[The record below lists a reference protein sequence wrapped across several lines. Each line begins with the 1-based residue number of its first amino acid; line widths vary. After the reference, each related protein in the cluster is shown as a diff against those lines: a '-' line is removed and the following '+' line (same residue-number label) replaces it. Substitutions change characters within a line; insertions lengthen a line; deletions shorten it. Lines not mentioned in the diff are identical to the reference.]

1 MKVMERDL
9 VVVGGGPAGLAAA
22 IEASKQ
28 GIKDILILERD
39 IELGGILQQC
49 IHDGFGLM
57 KFGDRLTG
65 GQYAQRYING
75 LEGTNIEVMLN
86 TMVLEV
92 NEDKTIVASSEDNGL
107 MVLKCKAIILTMGCR
122 ERTRSQVFI
131 TGTRPSGVYTAGTI
145 QRYINMEGYLPG
157 KEAVILGSG
166 DIGLIMARRMTLE
179 GINVKGVYEIMPS
192 EGGLTRNIVQ
202 CLDDYDIPLHL
213 STTVT
218 EIVGKKRVEGV
229 VISKVDEKL
238 RPIEGTDE
246 FIKCDLVALSV
257 GLIPENELSN
267 NAGVEIDPKTKGPVV
282 DEYMMTSIPGIFAAG
297 NVVTVFDL
305 VDLVSLTGEVAA
317 QGAYKYIS
325 GTLDLEAP
333 YVKLLGEENVSFVVP
348 QRVREK
354 NVEEALTIYMRVKRE
369 QEKSKLY
376 LETSDG
382 PVKIGQYQIVKP
394 PEMVHADLKKAYL
407 SEGDKD
413 LKFSVRNGV
422 S

>member
-1 MKVMERDL
+1 MREMNRDL

-22 IEASKQ
+22 IEAYDQ
-28 GIKDILILERD
+28 GIKDVLILERD

-57 KFGDRLTG
+57 KFGERLTG

-75 LEGTNIEVMLN
+75 LYGRDIEVMLN

-92 NEDKTIVASSEDNGL
+92 NEDKTIVASSEEHGL
-107 MVLKCKAIILTMGCR
+107 MVINAKAIILTMGCR

-157 KEAVILGSG
+157 SEAVILGSG

-218 EIVGKKRVEGV
+218 EIVGKKRLEGV
-229 VISKVDEKL
+229 VVSKVDKNMK
-238 RPIEGTDE
+238 PIEGTDE
-246 FIKCDLVALSV
+246 FIKCDLLALSV

-267 NAGVEIDPKTKGPVV
+267 KVGLEIDPRTKGPIV

-317 QGAYKYIS
+317 KGAYKYIN
-325 GTLDLEAP
+325 GNLDVTGNYTE
-333 YVKLLGEENVSFVVP
+333 LLGDENVSFVVP
-348 QRVREK
+348 QRVRKSNLED
-354 NVEEALTIYMRVKRE
+354 ELTIYLRVREE
-369 QEKSKLY
+369 QERAKLFMN
-376 LETSDG
+376 SDT
-382 PVKIGQYQIVKP
+382 KIGQYQIVKP
-394 PEMVHADLKKAYL
+394 PEMVHAEL
-407 SEGDKD
+407 SKTAFAEGVDS
-413 LKFSVRNGV
+413 LSFSVRNEV
-422 S
+422 R